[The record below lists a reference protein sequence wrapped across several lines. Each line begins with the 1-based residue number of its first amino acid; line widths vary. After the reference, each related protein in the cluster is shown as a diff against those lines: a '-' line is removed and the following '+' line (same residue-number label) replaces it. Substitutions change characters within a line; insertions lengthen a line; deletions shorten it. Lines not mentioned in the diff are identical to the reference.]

1 MQVSTELLK
10 AWFTELNDMFFG
22 GELPVPQLKTGNSRT
37 VLGTMSCRTTRHH
50 LLWQRTEYT
59 IRISNYY
66 ERSEDEFR
74 NVLLHEMI
82 HYYIAVK
89 RLKDTS
95 SHGRIFRGIMAQV
108 NAKGWHVSVRER
120 GRMTVAERNQKVRK
134 VFLILSLMTDDG
146 QRMFS
151 VVNRNY
157 IGKIEYQLQHTP
169 VIKSWEW
176 RMSDDSYFRVW
187 TQVRTLRLRRVGE
200 AEFND
205 LTARTSPLKVG
216 QPH

>member
-1 MQVSTELLK
+1 MQVNTEHLK
-10 AWFTELNDMFFG
+10 AWFTELNDMFFS
-22 GELPVPQLKTGNSRT
+22 GELPVPHLKTGNSRT
-37 VLGTMSCRTTRHH
+37 VLGTMSCRITCHH
-50 LLWQRTEYT
+50 LLWHRTEYT

-66 ERSEDEFR
+66 DRSEDEFR

-89 RLKDTS
+89 KLRDTS
-95 SHGRIFRGIMAQV
+95 PHGRIFRSIMAQV
-108 NAKGWHVSVRER
+108 NANGWHVSVQER
-120 GRMTVAERNQKVRK
+120 GRMTVAERNQKVKK
-134 VFLILSLMTDDG
+134 VFLILSLMTYDG
-146 QRMFS
+146 QRMFA

-176 RMSDDSYFRVW
+176 RISDDSYFRAW

-216 QPH
+216 QLH